1 MTTVAAAGLMDRIYR
16 HQRHVYNATRKY
28 YLLGRD
34 PMIASLRPS
43 PGDAV
48 LEIGCGTGRN
58 LIAAA
63 HRYPQARFFGLDVST
78 AMLATAATSVARAGL
93 AGRIRLAQGDATRRE
108 SLATFGD
115 TAFARIFMS
124 YSLSMIPDWRGALDV
139 ATAALPPGG
148 ELHIVDFGGQ
158 EHLPATFRR
167 LLRTWLA
174 QFHVTPVDDL
184 ELALRARSAA
194 LGIPPGTALVITR
207 PYRGYAQYA
216 VLRAPAAA

>member
-34 PMIASLRPS
+34 PMIARLQPR

-63 HRYPQARFFGLDVST
+63 CRYPQARFFGVDIST

-108 SLATFGD
+108 SPAAFGD
-115 TAFARIFMS
+115 TPFARIFMS

-139 ATAALPPGG
+139 AMAMVPPGG
-148 ELHIVDFGGQ
+148 QLHIVDFGGQ
-158 EHLPATFRR
+158 EHLPATFRG

-174 QFHVTPVDDL
+174 QFHVAPVDGL
-184 ELALRARSAA
+184 EVALQARSDA
-194 LGIPPGTALVITR
+194 LGTALVITR

-216 VLRAPAAA
+216 VLQRP

>member
-1 MTTVAAAGLMDRIYR
+1 MTTLAAAGLMDRIYR

-34 PMIASLRPS
+34 PMIASLQPR

-63 HRYPQARFFGLDVST
+63 RHYPQARFFGLDIST

-108 SLATFGD
+108 CIAAFGN

-139 ATAALPPGG
+139 ATAMIPPGG

-174 QFHVTPVDDL
+174 QFHVTPVDGL
-184 ELALRARSAA
+184 EVALRARSAA
-194 LGIPPGTALVITR
+194 LGTPLGTALVITR

-216 VLRAPAAA
+216 VLSAPATA

>member
-1 MTTVAAAGLMDRIYR
+1 M
-16 HQRHVYNATRKY
+16 
-28 YLLGRD
+28 
-34 PMIASLRPS
+34 
-43 PGDAV
+43 
-48 LEIGCGTGRN
+48 
-58 LIAAA
+58 
-63 HRYPQARFFGLDVST
+63 
-78 AMLATAATSVARAGL
+78 
-93 AGRIRLAQGDATRRE
+93 
-108 SLATFGD
+108 
-115 TAFARIFMS
+115 
-124 YSLSMIPDWRGALDV
+124 
-139 ATAALPPGG
+139 AALPPGG

-194 LGIPPGTALVITR
+194 RHPSGTALVITR